1 MNDEMKKK
9 LDKVAELIK
18 DSRHSIF
25 TECKVT
31 STLPA

>member
-1 MNDEMKKK
+1 MKEEMRIK
-9 LDKVAELIK
+9 LDKEAELIK